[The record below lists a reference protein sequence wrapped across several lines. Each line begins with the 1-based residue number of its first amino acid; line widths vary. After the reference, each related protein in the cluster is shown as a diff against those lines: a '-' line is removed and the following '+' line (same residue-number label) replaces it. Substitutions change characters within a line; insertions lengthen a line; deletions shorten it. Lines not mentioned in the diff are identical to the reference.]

1 MTMTEVLTPDVY
13 IEITLETE
21 KTSNLL
27 WAEKGSTV
35 LSQDDILLTQ
45 LHMTFKNL
53 EIPKKG
59 IVN

>member
-35 LSQDDILLTQ
+35 LSHDNILLTQ